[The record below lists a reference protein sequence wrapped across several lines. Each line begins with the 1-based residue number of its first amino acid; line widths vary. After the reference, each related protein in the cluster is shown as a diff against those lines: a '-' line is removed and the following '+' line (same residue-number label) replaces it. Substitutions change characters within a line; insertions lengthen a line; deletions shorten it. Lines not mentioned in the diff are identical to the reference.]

1 MKKVDYNE
9 LLSTEMKLLI
19 VQGQTLVSQTNKR
32 VSEQF
37 QNVDLICRLQ
47 LRDDCKAVERFIKK
61 FKKGKVTDG
70 DMEELSKAMTRLQT
84 SADAI
89 LK

>member
-9 LLSTEMKLLI
+9 LLSNEMKLLI
-19 VQGQTLVSQTNKR
+19 VQGQTLVSQTHER
-32 VSEQF
+32 VTEQF
-37 QNVDLICRLQ
+37 KDVDLICRLQ

-61 FKKGKVTDG
+61 FKKGRVTDK
-70 DMEELSKAMTRLQT
+70 DMEELNKAVIRLQT